1 MGYLKTCSQ
10 VDIHFNGVLQDFFS
24 LSSLF
29 DNCDIPELLIEVL
42 MYDSVYGSI
51 QPPGDLL
58 WEKLE
63 EAEIDNIKEFS
74 DLFSRQVVERKPT
87 KKKEEKPSKVQA
99 MKILDS
105 KRSQSVGILASSL
118 HVDFSEIENGKL
130 FCVTVHYDV
139 LKEYNIVFLI
149 FQNRII

>member
-1 MGYLKTCSQ
+1 
-10 VDIHFNGVLQDFFS
+10 
-24 LSSLF
+24 
-29 DNCDIPELLIEVL
+29 

-149 FQNRII
+149 FQNRIIWLVWDLNHEFYDFFVIVVPLYSDRLKLLCFSVRIP